1 MSSPYSRRRAVLD
14 AAITLL
20 GTGGSRALTHRA
32 VDEAAGVPA
41 GTTSNHFRTR
51 AALVSGVLGHLGT
64 AEAEVLAGSAAE
76 PAEGSHVGEADVLA
90 ASAAMLAFLAGPG
103 RTLALAR
110 HALMLEAAR
119 DEQLRPEL
127 ERHTQRWW
135 DIAARRLAGAGAA
148 DPRRAGRTLL
158 ACLDGLLVDQLARPD
173 PDFDPVSSLTPVVRG
188 LLGDRGRASAR
199 LTTSPSGAPD
209 TPIAQE
215 SGAAPG

>member
-1 MSSPYSRRRAVLD
+1 MTRPSSRRQAVLD

-51 AALVSGVLGHLGT
+51 ATLVSGALAHLGT

-76 PAEGSHVGEADVLA
+76 PAEGSQVSEADVLA
-90 ASAAMLAFLAGPG
+90 SSAAMLAFLAGPG

-119 DEQLRPEL
+119 DEQLQAEL

-135 DIAARRLAGAGAA
+135 DIAARWLGGAGAA

-158 ACLDGLLVDQLARPD
+158 ACLDGLLVDQLARPN
-173 PDFDPVSSLTPVVRG
+173 PDFDPISSLAPVVRG
-188 LLGDRGRASAR
+188 LLDDHRTSAR

-209 TPIAQE
+209 TPVAQE